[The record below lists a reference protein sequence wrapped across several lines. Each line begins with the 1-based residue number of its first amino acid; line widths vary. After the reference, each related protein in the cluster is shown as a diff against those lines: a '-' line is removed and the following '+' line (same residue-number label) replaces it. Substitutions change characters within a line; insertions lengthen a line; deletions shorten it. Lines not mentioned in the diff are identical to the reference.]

1 MENKKCSKPPTSMG
15 PEDPPPLS
23 AANRAT
29 LQKGISI
36 KAGHHTHS
44 QTQALQG
51 LSQSDGLVPL
61 GGGGQDGE
69 EVISLAVEGG
79 GLDPNCLVATPRT
92 CQFEIN
98 MAGRIGKF
106 KSLSEVTDDYIY
118 TQYIIYIY
126 IYICVCVCVYIFK
139 MHFLGWLHL
148 CSVPGKR
155 MKKACLQLFGPSF
168 TIFGQKQ
175 DVDPSMWVSKLCIQ
189 IIR

>member
-1 MENKKCSKPPTSMG
+1 MG

-118 TQYIIYIY
+118 IYTVYI
-126 IYICVCVCVYIFK
+126 IYICVCVRVY
-139 MHFLGWLHL
+139 
-148 CSVPGKR
+148 
-155 MKKACLQLFGPSF
+155 LQNAFFGVVTSLFGSWKKDEKGMSSIVWP
-168 TIFGQKQ
+168 IFHNL
-175 DVDPSMWVSKLCIQ
+175 WSKTRRRSLHVGIK
-189 IIR
+189 IVYPDN